1 LSFPN
6 QSTLWRKLRDSR
18 SAANFSWLA
27 ADKVLRMA
35 AGFFVGLLIARHLG
49 VERFGMLSY
58 GFAIVAMIAPLSEL
72 GLESIVR
79 RRLLQAPETAGS
91 VLSASVY
98 LRLGAGMT
106 AYLMMAGCAVLTV
119 GGADAALL
127 AILGLGLFKAALFTP
142 DGWMQANLKARAAVM
157 AGWVAVVAGAA
168 MKLWCVWTGA
178 ELWVFAWAFAGEVGI
193 GGLCMWWIA
202 RGAGM
207 PRLRSTNEWRVGKAL
222 LKESWPLLLSGAMVV
237 FYMRMDI
244 VMVKLLSGERE
255 AGMYAAAVRLSEMGY
270 FLPAALASSV
280 LPSLLRSREQGAE
293 VYQGAVQRYFDL
305 SAALGYCIAV
315 PIAVLGPWMASFFYG
330 EEYAG
335 AGTVL
340 QWHAL
345 AAVFVFS
352 GVARSQY
359 LTNEGRQRFSL
370 MTTLLGAVVNF
381 GLNWLLIPGH
391 GAMGAAWA
399 TVAAYGVAA
408 WGATWLS
415 RGTRECAWMQTRS
428 LLLPFRL
435 GEYLFRR

>member
-1 LSFPN
+1 
-6 QSTLWRKLRDSR
+6 
-18 SAANFSWLA
+18 
-27 ADKVLRMA
+27 
-35 AGFFVGLLIARHLG
+35 
-49 VERFGMLSY
+49 MLSY

-91 VLSASVY
+91 VLAASVY

-106 AYLMMAGCAVLTV
+106 AYLILAGCALLTDA
-119 GGADAALL
+119 GDEAALL
-127 AILGLGLFKAALFTP
+127 PILGLGLFQAALFTP

-157 AGWVAVVAGAA
+157 AGWLAVVAGAA

-178 ELWVFAWAFAGEVGI
+178 ELTMFAWAIAGEIGI

-202 RGAGM
+202 RGGGM
-207 PRLRSTNEWRVGKAL
+207 PRLRATSGWRTGKAL
-222 LKESWPLLLSGAMVV
+222 LKDSWPLLLSGATVV
-237 FYMRMDI
+237 LYMRMDI

-255 AGMYAAAVRLSEMGY
+255 AGMYAAAVRISEMGY
-270 FLPAALASSV
+270 FIPGALASSV
-280 LPSLLRSREQGAE
+280 LPWLLRSRGQGS
-293 VYQGAVQRYFDL
+293 GAYRGALQHYFDL

-315 PIAVLGPWMASFFYG
+315 PTALLGPWLAPFLYG
-330 EEYAG
+330 GEYAG
-335 AGTVL
+335 AGAVL

-399 TVAAYGVAA
+399 TLAAYGVAA
-408 WGATWLS
+408 WGASWLS